1 MDHKYKSL
9 LQNVACR
16 HIITPIKDGTQNLSN
31 QLIQLRKLDIVNF
44 FVLGSLNNIQRVLD
58 AADVV
63 SFFNR
68 YIPQSSF

>member
-16 HIITPIKDGTQNLSN
+16 HIISPIKDGFQNISD
-31 QLIQLRKLDIVNF
+31 QLVQLRKLDIVNY
-44 FVLGSLNNIQRVLD
+44 FVLGSLNNIKKVLD

-63 SFFNR
+63 GYFNR
-68 YIPQSSF
+68 